1 MLPFL
6 TLFESGKR
14 FTVYTNA
21 SHIGIGFVLIQD
33 GTIIAYGSRQL
44 KKHERNYPT
53 HDLELV
59 VVLH

>member
-6 TLFESGKR
+6 TLSESGKR